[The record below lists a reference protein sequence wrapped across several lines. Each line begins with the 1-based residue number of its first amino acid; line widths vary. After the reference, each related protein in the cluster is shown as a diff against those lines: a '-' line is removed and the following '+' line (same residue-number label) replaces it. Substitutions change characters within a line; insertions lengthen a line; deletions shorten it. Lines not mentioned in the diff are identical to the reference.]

1 MHSRLTVLTAVEL
14 ARTGAS
20 ASAISSRLGVP
31 RATVRDWLPG
41 AIPSEPSA
49 LLRHPQCFG
58 AVARVELLHN

>member
-1 MHSRLTVLTAVEL
+1 MHPRLTVLTAVEL
-14 ARTGAS
+14 TRTGPRHPP
-20 ASAISSRLGVP
+20 ISSRLGVP
-31 RATVRDWLPG
+31 RATARDWLPG

>member
-1 MHSRLTVLTAVEL
+1 MHPRLTVPTAVEL
-14 ARTGAS
+14 TRAGAS
-20 ASAISSRLGVP
+20 ASAHLFAARGP
-31 RATVRDWLPG
+31 AATARDWLSG